1 MVETYPILTL
11 VPPILAILLVI
22 VTKRVLISLF
32 AGVVAGAILIAD
44 FSPLGSLG
52 EVGKAALGLVWE
64 DGGLNWYTILIIA
77 FLLELGTITSLVL
90 MAGGTSAFSDWVEKR
105 VKTRRGA
112 QILTGL
118 LSLSFFIDDYFNA
131 LSVGQ
136 IARPISDRQR
146 VSRAKL
152 SYLIDSGAAPVVV
165 LIPFSSWG
173 ASLIGI
179 MSPILAASALQ
190 MSEVEAF
197 VRAALMNFYAVAA
210 LVFLWLVIAWQL
222 NFGPM
227 RKEEER
233 AFAGEGVHADEKD
246 APNQATDKLPRHE
259 PGAKRALLVPFVL
272 LILGVVGGMYVTG
285 GLEAGAWDLFSTMA
299 NANVALS
306 LNVGGVIGLI
316 VAFYYL
322 YRYTLSN
329 PVFSSTVRFGGAFQG
344 AKSMLPAISILLLA
358 WMLGAVI
365 GDLGTGSFLA
375 DVVANVNLPAHWLVP
390 ILFAMAGLMAF
401 ATGSS
406 WGAFGILLPLAGQL
420 MNASPGGNELL
431 IAAFGAVIAGS
442 VFGDHCSPISDTTI
456 LSSTGAGCKVSTHV
470 NTQLPYA
477 LVAAGSSLVG
487 YVVFAAT
494 GMAPAGF
501 AVMLL
506 VLVAAALVLR
516 SRSRGERSVNSGV
529 AAGAA

>member
-11 VPPILAILLVI
+11 VPPLLAILLVI

-32 AGVVAGAILIAD
+32 AGVVSGAILIAD
-44 FSPLGSLG
+44 FAPLASLK
-52 EVGKAALGLVWE
+52 EVGKAAFGLVWE

-77 FLLELGTITSLVL
+77 FLLELGIITSLVL

-246 APNQATDKLPRHE
+246 APSQATDKLPRHE
-259 PGAKRALLVPFVL
+259 PGAK
-272 LILGVVGGMYVTG
+272 
-285 GLEAGAWDLFSTMA
+285 
-299 NANVALS
+299 
-306 LNVGGVIGLI
+306 
-316 VAFYYL
+316 
-322 YRYTLSN
+322 
-329 PVFSSTVRFGGAFQG
+329 VRHRR
-344 AKSMLPAISILLLA
+344 P
-358 WMLGAVI
+358 
-365 GDLGTGSFLA
+365 
-375 DVVANVNLPAHWLVP
+375 
-390 ILFAMAGLMAF
+390 
-401 ATGSS
+401 
-406 WGAFGILLPLAGQL
+406 
-420 MNASPGGNELL
+420 
-431 IAAFGAVIAGS
+431 
-442 VFGDHCSPISDTTI
+442 
-456 LSSTGAGCKVSTHV
+456 
-470 NTQLPYA
+470 
-477 LVAAGSSLVG
+477 
-487 YVVFAAT
+487 
-494 GMAPAGF
+494 
-501 AVMLL
+501 
-506 VLVAAALVLR
+506 
-516 SRSRGERSVNSGV
+516 
-529 AAGAA
+529 

>member
-11 VPPILAILLVI
+11 VPPLLAILLVI
-22 VTKRVLISLF
+22 ATKRVLISLF
-32 AGVVAGAILIAD
+32 AGVVSGAILIAD
-44 FSPLGSLG
+44 FSPLDSLA

-64 DGGLNWYTILIIA
+64 SGAPNWYTILIIA
-77 FLLELGTITSLVL
+77 FLLELGVITSLVL

-105 VKTRRGA
+105 VKTGRGA

-179 MSPILAASALQ
+179 MTPVLAASALD
-190 MSEVEAF
+190 MSEVEVF
-197 VRAALMNFYAVAA
+197 VRSALMNFYAIGA
-210 LVFLWLVIAWQL
+210 LIFLWLVIAWQI

-227 RKEEER
+227 RKEEQR
-233 AFAGEGVHADEKD
+233 AASGGSVHPEGEK
-246 APNQATDKLPRHE
+246 APGGATDKLPRHE
-259 PGAKRALLVPFVL
+259 PGAKRALLVPFIL
-272 LILGVVGGMYVTG
+272 LILGVVVGMYVTG

-299 NANVALS
+299 NANVALA
-306 LNVGGVIGLI
+306 LNIGGVIGLV

-329 PVFSSTVRFGGAFQG
+329 PIFSSTVRFSGAFQG
-344 AKSMLPAISILLLA
+344 AKSMLPAIWILLLA

-375 DVVANVNLPAHWLVP
+375 SVVESISLPALWLIP
-390 ILFAMAGLMAF
+390 ILFAIAGLMAF

-406 WGAFGILLPLAGQL
+406 WGAFGILLPLAGQI
-420 MNASPGGNELL
+420 MNASAGGHELL

-456 LSSTGAGCKVSTHV
+456 LSSTGAGCTVSTHV

-477 LVAAGSSLVG
+477 LVAAGASFVG

-494 GMAPAGF
+494 GMALAGF
-501 AVMLL
+501 AAMIVA
-506 VLVAAALVLR
+506 LVAAALVLR
-516 SRSRGERSVNSGV
+516 ARSGSEPTVNPGD
-529 AAGAA
+529 AASAA